1 MKLLSYLDKG
11 RASYGAL
18 AGDGIIDLPAASA
31 TMPATLREG
40 LRLGTA
46 ALAGAVAGRGA
57 DRALADIELL
67 PVIPDPSKIVCVG
80 VNYVDHRQEA
90 GRAKVDHPTL
100 FTRWSDTQVGHE
112 HPVVFPKASTFLDY
126 EGELAVIIGEPAY
139 QVDEAHALEHVAGY
153 SCYDDLS
160 VRDWQRH
167 TSQFTA
173 GKNFVG
179 VGSLGPW
186 MVTADEIADPES
198 LALETRVNGDVRQS
212 APVKDLIFSV
222 PQLIAYI
229 TTFTPLDTGDLIVT
243 GTPGGVGL
251 FRDPPLSLAPGDVVE
266 VEISSIGILRNR
278 IA

>member
-1 MKLLSYLDKG
+1 MKLVSYLDQG
-11 RASYGAL
+11 RASYGVVE
-18 AGDGIIDLPAASA
+18 GEGIIDLPAVSA
-31 TMPATLREG
+31 MPATLREA
-40 LRLGTA
+40 LRLGQGVLATA
-46 ALAGAVAGRGA
+46 AAGRSA
-57 DRALADIELL
+57 DRPLGDVELL

-80 VNYVDHRQEA
+80 VNYADHRKEA
-90 GRAKVDHPTL
+90 GRSEVAHPTL

-112 HPVVFPKASTFLDY
+112 HPVAFPKVSTFLDY
-126 EGELAVIIGEPAY
+126 EGELAVIIGAPAY
-139 QVDEAHALEHVAGY
+139 QVDEAHALDHIAGY

-167 TSQFTA
+167 TSQFTP

-179 VGSLGPW
+179 VGAFGPW

-212 APVKDLIFSV
+212 APIKDMIFSV

-229 TTFTPLDTGDLIVT
+229 TTFTPLDTGDVIVT

-251 FRDPPLSLAPGDVVE
+251 FRDPPLSLAAGDVVE
-266 VEISSIGILRNR
+266 VEISSIGLLRTT
-278 IA
+278 IT